1 MKIKE
6 NKIILIGGIVVLLL
20 IVASTIWNMESAKSQ
35 THTVAENLSNFYM
48 EELINRRVSI
58 ISDTLKL
65 NYQYMNNALNS
76 ITKEDLRSTA
86 SLRNYLGRIRRLY
99 GVEKFSFVDED
110 CLVYTAHSTSTGKSR
125 YPFLAD
131 GLSKY
136 LVTTVLNYGGE
147 KLLFIAIPVSGIE
160 FNGKKITTCF
170 AQVNIDRL
178 VRSMTFQADDMETYF
193 NVYLKNGESLT
204 NAPFGGVEAGRNI
217 LSVIYENDSSKK
229 SYNKISEDF
238 MNGKKG
244 SIHVPYRRENAHL
257 YYAPV
262 AETGWILSSLVYDNV
277 ISSQIKSS
285 NRIIVVINHF
295 RSLITIA
302 SVLVFFII
310 FVITLKRNSALK
322 IEQEKRIAE
331 ETKKAYDK
339 LNKETQGMQ
348 IIHSIIH
355 SAPWSMEFNEKD
367 EIEKCTWSQQFRQ
380 MIGYTSTE
388 DFPDTLESWANL
400 LHPDDKDLV
409 LTAFWEAAKD
419 YSGKTIYDVEYRLMT
434 KNNGYR
440 WYHAAGNL
448 IRRDDGSPATY
459 VGLFIDID
467 EKKNLKTLSETD
479 QMTGLLN
486 RVSGEKRVA
495 AAMKKGKGGLFILL
509 DVDHFKFFND
519 TYGHGVGDKVII
531 NVAHCLKSAFRD
543 NDIVFRLGGDEFSAY
558 AEYVHTEESANKV
571 IKRFIDSLKEIVI
584 PELEGHPINASI
596 GAIVV
601 ESGVLEDFTRCY
613 KLVDDGVYAS
623 KKIDGSAVTFAKL

>member
-1 MKIKE
+1 
-6 NKIILIGGIVVLLL
+6 
-20 IVASTIWNMESAKSQ
+20 
-35 THTVAENLSNFYM
+35 
-48 EELINRRVSI
+48 
-58 ISDTLKL
+58 
-65 NYQYMNNALNS
+65 
-76 ITKEDLRSTA
+76 
-86 SLRNYLGRIRRLY
+86 
-99 GVEKFSFVDED
+99 
-110 CLVYTAHSTSTGKSR
+110 
-125 YPFLAD
+125 
-131 GLSKY
+131 
-136 LVTTVLNYGGE
+136 
-147 KLLFIAIPVSGIE
+147 
-160 FNGKKITTCF
+160 
-170 AQVNIDRL
+170 
-178 VRSMTFQADDMETYF
+178 
-193 NVYLKNGESLT
+193 
-204 NAPFGGVEAGRNI
+204 
-217 LSVIYENDSSKK
+217 
-229 SYNKISEDF
+229 

-285 NRIIVVINHF
+285 NRIIVVINHI

-388 DFPDTLESWANL
+388 DFPDTLESWSNL

-486 RVSGEKRVA
+486 HVSGEKRVA

-571 IKRFIDSLKEIVI
+571 IKRFIDGLKEIVI

-601 ESGVLEDFTRCY
+601 KNGVLEDFAQCY

-623 KKIDGSAVTFAKL
+623 KKIDGSAVTFAKQ

>member
-65 NYQYMNNALNS
+65 NYQYMNNALDS

-178 VRSMTFQADDMETYF
+178 VRSMTSRADDMETYF

-285 NRIIVVINHF
+285 NRIIVVINHI

-388 DFPDTLESWANL
+388 DFPDTLESWSNL

-571 IKRFIDSLKEIVI
+571 IKRFIDGLKEIVI

-601 ESGVLEDFTRCY
+601 KNGVLEDFAQCY

-623 KKIDGSAVTFAKL
+623 KKIDGSAVTFAKQ

>member
-20 IVASTIWNMESAKSQ
+20 VVASTIWNMESAKRQ

-65 NYQYMNNALNS
+65 NYQYMNNALDS

-178 VRSMTFQADDMETYF
+178 VRSMTSRADDMETYF

-388 DFPDTLESWANL
+388 DFPDTLKSWANL

-571 IKRFIDSLKEIVI
+571 IKRFIDGLKEIVI

-601 ESGVLEDFTRCY
+601 KNGVLEDFAQCY

-623 KKIDGSAVTFAKL
+623 KKIDGSAVTFAKQ